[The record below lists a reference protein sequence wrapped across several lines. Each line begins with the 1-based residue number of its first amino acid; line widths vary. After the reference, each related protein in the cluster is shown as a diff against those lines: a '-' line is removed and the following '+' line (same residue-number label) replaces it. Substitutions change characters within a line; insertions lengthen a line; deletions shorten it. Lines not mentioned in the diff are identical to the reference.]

1 MIKVDS
7 STGDQLNV
15 LTNFGPRDLGKYLC
29 RATNI
34 LGSTERVVNVY
45 HGGKC

>member
-7 STGDQLNV
+7 SIGDQLNV

-34 LGSTERVVNVY
+34 FGSTEHVVNVY